1 VDAGRAH
8 AALSEARGLHPAPQ
22 QSESAAEPEAW
33 RARIAAASG
42 AAELQ
47 SILSE
52 LESALTPGSARA
64 LASVAFDCAL
74 ALFAAPDST
83 LAQRRLAHERGT
95 SIARQAGL
103 GCSASAR
110 LDLEWAYTLADAGG
124 KESAREAEE
133 LALRCTSECAA
144 AVEYQPYFWLF
155 LAHQAVARSDWE
167 LTLARLERLDAAC
180 DALADEGERGRF
192 RAHGVLV
199 RAGAHVDMG
208 LLELALD
215 ELRELERTS
224 TAVRDDPALASARRH
239 TLARAWIA
247 LEQFERALEVLS
259 DANLEL
265 ARRHSESLRAQ
276 LLVLRGQAQSELQR
290 DRGESTGPAEASFE
304 QALATSSFRGSLR
317 TDAQLGLAE
326 LAFRAR
332 DFERSQQQLD
342 EARGT
347 ATGPED
353 RAMVAGLACKLA
365 LERGDGREALEALAV
380 ELEDALGNLHDS
392 WAAAPR
398 RPAGLGFLH
407 YGSHR
412 TAYSRWIQTVLA
424 LDPTQAG
431 LERAL
436 EPLLRAHALGAVDRD
451 LRASA
456 TLAEVREVLC
466 AAGRG
471 VVVMFPGMDGSH
483 VFAIDAERIEHHA
496 APPKDELARLASAL
510 NRIWTDPP
518 PAEAQ
523 ALEQRGRDVSSA
535 SWKLS
540 HQLLTDSQRAR
551 IAQWSTCIAIGAD
564 LALEI
569 PFACLQLEPGR
580 WLGLHAPIVEL
591 SSAPLGV
598 ALSRAAAA
606 RPLRDTLSL
615 VLVAD
620 PVVSAEARQR
630 YSSARPL
637 ELDDGER
644 RRLLRGFEDGDT
656 LVFERERASLEALA
670 DPRTASASV
679 VSIFAHGVYDLARQA
694 DGERPAALVLAP
706 AATDPD
712 GVLWCADL
720 EKLRFGGVLELLVCG
735 AARGPARLGDSAAA
749 HMVGAA
755 FRAGATSV
763 LAARVDIERTS
774 TTRLIGEYRSAL
786 ELSGVPAAALLEAR
800 QRIAANENE
809 SDPWYWAGLAFH
821 GAAWTPLFEPL
832 QRSAP
837 SRALQIGIGL
847 ALVLGVAAFV
857 GVARRRG

>member
-8 AALSEARGLHPAPQ
+8 ASLSEPNWRQATAP
-22 QSESAAEPEAW
+22 QSESAAESETW
-33 RARIAAASG
+33 RARIAGASG

-64 LASVAFDCAL
+64 LSGVAFDCAL

-83 LAQRRLAHERGT
+83 FAQRRLAHERGT

-110 LDLEWAYTLADAGG
+110 FDLEWAYILADAGG
-124 KESAREAEE
+124 KEPAREAEE
-133 LALRCTSECAA
+133 LALRSTSECAA

-155 LAHQAVARSDWE
+155 LADQAAARSDWE
-167 LTLARLERLDAAC
+167 LTLARLERLDAAG
-180 DALADEGERGRF
+180 DALADEGERERF
-192 RAHGVLV
+192 RAHGALV

-224 TAVRDDPALASARRH
+224 TVVRDDPALASARRH

-259 DANLEL
+259 DGSLEL
-265 ARRHSESLRAQ
+265 ARLHSESLRAQ
-276 LLVLRGQAQSELQR
+276 LLVLRGLAQSELQR
-290 DRGESTGPAEASFE
+290 DRGESTGPAGASFE
-304 QALATSSFRGSLR
+304 QALAAGDLRGSLR
-317 TDAQLGLAE
+317 TDAQLGLAD

-332 DFERSQQQLD
+332 DFESSQQQLD

-353 RAMVAGLACKLA
+353 RAMIAGLACKLA

-380 ELEDALGNLHDS
+380 ELENARRDRHDC
-392 WAAAPR
+392 WAGAPR
-398 RPAGLGFLH
+398 RPAGLGFFH
-407 YGSHR
+407 YGTHR

-436 EPLLRAHALGAVDRD
+436 EPLLRAQALGAVDRD

-456 TLAEVREVLC
+456 TLAEVREMLC

-471 VVVMFPGMDGSH
+471 VVVLFPGMDGSH

-518 PAEAQ
+518 PAEAR

-535 SWKLS
+535 SWTLS
-540 HQLLTDSQRAR
+540 QVLLTDSQRAR
-551 IAQWSTCIAIGAD
+551 IASWSTCIVVGAD
-564 LALEI
+564 LAVEF
-569 PFACLQLEPGR
+569 PFGCLQLEHGR
-580 WLGLHAPIVEL
+580 WLGLHVPIVEL

-598 ALSRAAAA
+598 ALARAAAA
-606 RPLRDTLSL
+606 RPPREPLSL

-620 PVVSAEARQR
+620 PSVSAETCRR
-630 YSSARPL
+630 YASARPL
-637 ELDDGER
+637 ELRDDER
-644 RRLLRGFEDGDT
+644 RRLRQGFEDRDT
-656 LVFERERASLEALA
+656 LVFEGERASLEALA

-706 AATDPD
+706 ATTDPD
-712 GVLWCADL
+712 GVVWCADL

-735 AARGPARLGDSAAA
+735 AARGPTRLGDSAAA

-763 LAARVDIERTS
+763 LASRVDIERTA

-786 ELSGVPAAALLEAR
+786 ELSGVPADALLEAR
-800 QRIAANENE
+800 RRIAANEDE

-821 GAAWTPLFEPL
+821 GAAWTPLFEPP

-837 SRALQIGIGL
+837 SRALQVGIGL
-847 ALVLGVAAFV
+847 ALLLGVAAVV